1 MTTQH
6 HEFDYEICN
15 SRIRPIAEELVKK
28 YEELRHIDPSKILF
42 VLNHAASGESKKKI
56 ILANTSRISPKW
68 TEIIFQL
75 GACSFFHTMEFYSKT
90 TSMLDENQMVALVY
104 RELRSIGA
112 EGQIVSPDVHDWWQ
126 ILMGLGRYWFYPDQT
141 CPNLLDD
148 KVDWKKLMG
157 SYYEEPRVP
166 E

>member
-104 RELRSIGA
+104 RELRSIGP

-126 ILMGLGRYWFYPDQT
+126 ILKIGRAH
-141 CPNLLDD
+141 
-148 KVDWKKLMG
+148 V
-157 SYYEEPRVP
+157 
-166 E
+166 